1 MTWPATEGRYKIGNK
16 DSPVAVCTMATM
28 EMDLPMDRI
37 SICGKCVTE
46 NIGIEK
52 IVKNTVTNPTL
63 RFMIFCGKVSNGHF
77 VGQAVD
83 SLVKNGVDKGK
94 RIVGAKGAMP
104 VLKNLTKK
112 EIEQFRKQITPV
124 LMAGEMDTDKIL
136 EKVEE
141 CWKNNPGQF
150 ETDGIASHDVER
162 IAAEPSDFVKLDPK
176 GYFII
181 LPDKEKREI
190 VVEHYS
196 PDGKKQR
203 VIVGKRAEDIFKKIT
218 ELGIVSEQ
226 NHCAYL
232 GKELARAELSMEHNF
247 EFVQDKG

>member
-1 MTWPATEGRYKIGNK
+1 MDWPATEGRYKIGNR
-16 DSPVAVCTMATM
+16 DSPVAVCTEATM

-52 IVKNTVTNPTL
+52 IVKNMISNPKL
-63 RFMIFCGKVSNGHF
+63 RFLVLCGRVSNGHF
-77 VGQAVD
+77 VGQAVK
-83 SLVKNGVDKGK
+83 SLIENGVDKKK
-94 RIVGAKGAMP
+94 RIIGAKGGMP
-104 VLKNLTKK
+104 VLRNLSDK
-112 EIEQFRKQITPV
+112 EIEHFRKQVTPV
-124 LMAGEMDTDKIL
+124 DMTGEMDIGKIM

-141 CWKNNPGQF
+141 CWKNNPGAF
-150 ETDGIASHDVER
+150 ESDGIVSEEVER
-162 IAAEPSDFVKLDPK
+162 IRAEPSDFVKLDPK

-181 LPDKEKREI
+181 LPDKGRGEI

-203 VIVGKRAEDIFKKIT
+203 IIVGTRAEDIFKKIT

-232 GKELARAELSMEHNF
+232 GKELARAELSMKHNF
-247 EFVQDKG
+247 EYVQDKG

>member
-1 MTWPATEGRYKIGNK
+1 MAWPVTEGRYKIGNR

-52 IVKNTVTNPTL
+52 IIKNTISNPAL
-63 RFMIFCGKVSNGHF
+63 RFMIFCGKISNGHF

-83 SLVKNGVDKGK
+83 SLVKNGVDKEK

-104 VLKNLTKK
+104 ILKNLTEK
-112 EIEQFRKQITPV
+112 EIEHFRRQITPV
-124 LMAGEMDTDKIL
+124 LMPGETDVEKIM

-141 CWKNNPGQF
+141 CWKKNPGPL
-150 ETDGIASHDVER
+150 EADGVASEDVER
-162 IAAEPSDFVKLDPK
+162 IAAEPSDFVKLDKK

-181 LPDKEKREI
+181 LPDREKKEI
-190 VVEHYS
+190 IVEHYS
-196 PDGKKQR
+196 NDGKKQR
-203 VIVGKRAEDIFKKIT
+203 VFVGKRAEDIYKTIT
-218 ELGIVSEQ
+218 KLGIISEQ

-247 EFVQDKG
+247 EYVQDKG